1 MSGYYERHLAR
12 NGQLARRG
20 VVARRR
26 TIKPVPM
33 DDVATMEAALWLM
46 GLARRPGVIVR
57 LELDSFP
64 IEFRSRWR
72 A

>member
-1 MSGYYERHLAR
+1 
-12 NGQLARRG
+12 
-20 VVARRR
+20 VARRR
-26 TIKPVPM
+26 TVKPAPM

>member
-1 MSGYYERHLAR
+1 MT
-12 NGQLARRG
+12 
-20 VVARRR
+20 RRR
-26 TIKPVPM
+26 KKAAPEPM
-33 DDVATMEAALWLM
+33 TDVATMENALWLM
-46 GLARRPGVIVR
+46 GLARRPGIIAR

>member
-1 MSGYYERHLAR
+1 M
-12 NGQLARRG
+12 
-20 VVARRR
+20 ARRR
-26 TIKPVPM
+26 KKAAALEPAV
-33 DDVATMEAALWLM
+33 DVATMERALWLM
-46 GLARRPGVIVR
+46 GLARRPGIIVR